1 MASAAALWRPERLT
15 AKLTP
20 DRATAMAGIGFGSLL
35 GLAYFFVYVSE
46 LNEWLYRGGFLV
58 LSLLT
63 AALIAIAAHP
73 GLKFG
78 QVLGNPILKWFGD
91 RSYGIYLWHWPI
103 LIIAKN
109 YFPSFEIRHTA
120 LVLSL
125 TLSFSAVTH
134 KFFERPIRQ
143 NQTLIQKPRV
153 TIFSGVMLLI
163 ITAIAMRSL

>member
-1 MASAAALWRPERLT
+1 MGLLVGCAAAALWRPERLT

-103 LIIAKN
+103 FVFTDAQNSLISLVVALALTGIA
-109 YFPSFEIRHTA
+109 SE
-120 LVLSL
+120 
-125 TLSFSAVTH
+125 LSFRLV
-134 KFFERPIRQ
+134 EQPIIR
-143 NQTLIQKPRV
+143 
-153 TIFSGVMLLI
+153 GVI
-163 ITAIAMRSL
+163 GQRCTQVKARSFKCHVQVH